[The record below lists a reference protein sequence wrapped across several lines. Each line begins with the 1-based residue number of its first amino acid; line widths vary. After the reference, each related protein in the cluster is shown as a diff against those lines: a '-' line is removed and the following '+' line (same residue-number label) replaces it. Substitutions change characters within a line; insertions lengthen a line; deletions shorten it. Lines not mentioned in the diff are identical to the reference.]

1 MKWHAT
7 LLRLLKKIFTFLGI
21 MNILVTET
29 RNVHVIAAED
39 VSTLVFGHFPQN
51 LVQKENFVGNEKQG
65 LQPTNSSSELAL
77 KISGCQYLWFKR
89 KYLVANYIFI
99 KAHIVIFWFLSLQTD
114 FFTTMAYFLFWIQVV
129 LILLPTRDPMHAS
142 FKDNSLSIA
151 LVVLSVNYNH

>member
-1 MKWHAT
+1 
-7 LLRLLKKIFTFLGI
+7 

-77 KISGCQYLWFKR
+77 KISGCQYL
-89 KYLVANYIFI
+89 
-99 KAHIVIFWFLSLQTD
+99 
-114 FFTTMAYFLFWIQVV
+114 
-129 LILLPTRDPMHAS
+129 
-142 FKDNSLSIA
+142 
-151 LVVLSVNYNH
+151 